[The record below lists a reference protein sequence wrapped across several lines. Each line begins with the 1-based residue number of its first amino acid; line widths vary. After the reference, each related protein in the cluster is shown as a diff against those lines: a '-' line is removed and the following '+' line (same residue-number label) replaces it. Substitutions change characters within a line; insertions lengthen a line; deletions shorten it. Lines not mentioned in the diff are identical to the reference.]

1 MLNQAEK
8 LKTKFGYALADEVYD
23 DKIITIPG
31 LKGRENKE
39 ISQRNLALII
49 QSRMEEIMD
58 YVMWKSSDPDMKGSS
73 LAGLL

>member
-39 ISQRNLALII
+39 ISQK
-49 QSRMEEIMD
+49 
-58 YVMWKSSDPDMKGSS
+58 KSSFDHSITDGRNS
-73 LAGLL
+73 GLCHVGNPAIRI